1 MKKTDSLFLG
11 LQHIGIPT
19 ADLDKTIEFYQQ
31 FGFETVWR
39 KDNSETDK
47 VAFLRCGSCTIETY
61 FTASPAMVNGAVDH
75 IAIDVSDIDE
85 VYSYVS
91 ALGYSSIESQI
102 TYLPFFTNG
111 VKYFTIKGVNG
122 EKVEFNQKL

>member
-19 ADLDKTIEFYQQ
+19 ADLEKTIEFYQQ

-61 FTASPAMVNGAVDH
+61 FTASPAKVNGAVDH

-91 ALGYSSIESQI
+91 ALGYSSIENHI

-122 EKVEFNQKL
+122 EKIEFNQKL